1 MDLGKNSAFASFSI
15 LLMNFNQEAP
25 LDSIFALAREALV
38 QKGFSVVEINTE
50 EELLDYIHHFDEL
63 WIASSD
69 KPAKQEQRIVEE
81 IRKFHAA
88 GKGVGLWAGGD
99 PYVQQANLILKGF
112 GSCLFLIIFLAIIK
126 KTSLYAELGGSQV
139 TDSYAGKGQ
148 LKLVGL
154 GDQATGPGT
163 LARSLV
169 TTGLTDLPEGG
180 VCCRLADIPQDA
192 QVIARSSRGFP
203 TLVAWEGS
211 SRSGRVLL
219 SW

>member
-1 MDLGKNSAFASFSI
+1 LIVDLDEVEGGYEGAEMDLGKNNAFASFSI

-38 QKGFSVVEINTE
+38 QKGFSVVEISTE

-99 PYVQQANLILKGF
+99 PYVQQANLILKG
-112 GSCLFLIIFLAIIK
+112 SDPLL
-126 KTSLYAELGGSQV
+126 
-139 TDSYAGKGQ
+139 
-148 LKLVGL
+148 
-154 GDQATGPGT
+154 
-163 LARSLV
+163 
-169 TTGLTDLPEGG
+169 
-180 VCCRLADIPQDA
+180 
-192 QVIARSSRGFP
+192 
-203 TLVAWEGS
+203 
-211 SRSGRVLL
+211 LL
-219 SW
+219 SAVRTLFSNISFMQS